1 MPEVL
6 HRHDHCD
13 HHAVSD
19 THHRKGEQGHLMV
32 GLVFMIA
39 VMLIMSTVVVQEF
52 ASVRRRDN
60 EAEMM
65 FRAQEI
71 VRAILRYQKDRGTF
85 PTELKQLDEP
95 GSRNQRFIR
104 RMYDD
109 PLVKDGEWGLL
120 FAAPGGGVIDPNQA
134 GAGDGNIFGD
144 STSAHGQPR
153 SGLPG
158 GLQGGRPVG
167 QQGGLQGGQQGGLGG
182 GAQTVGGLTI
192 VGVKS
197 LSTDKPFRVWNGLT
211 AYADWQFTVY
221 ELQNQ
226 QPGGRGNTGAGGQ
239 GQQQN
244 PGSGGRTKG
253 RPGGGTGNRGRGR
266 GGNLQGN

>member
-1 MPEVL
+1 VNDA
-6 HRHDHCD
+6 R
-13 HHAVSD
+13 
-19 THHRKGEQGHLMV
+19 HRKGEQGHLMV
-32 GLVFMIA
+32 GLVFLIA

-52 ASVRRRDN
+52 ESVRRRDN

-85 PTELKQLDEP
+85 PTELKQLNEP

-134 GAGDGNIFGD
+134 GAGDTNIFSGTN
-144 STSAHGQPR
+144 STNAQPR
-153 SGLPG
+153 TGLQGGRQG
-158 GLQGGRPVG
+158 GLQGGRQGGVQG
-167 QQGGLQGGQQGGLGG
+167 GNQSGLQGGLQGGSAAGGQ
-182 GAQTVGGLTI
+182 AVGGLTI

-211 AYADWQFTVY
+211 EYADWQFTVY

-226 QPGGRGNTGAGGQ
+226 QQGSAGNT
-239 GQQQN
+239 
-244 PGSGGRTKG
+244 GGRTKG
-253 RPGGGTGNRGRGR
+253 RPGGGLGTPGRGQGGNR
-266 GGNLQGN
+266 QGN